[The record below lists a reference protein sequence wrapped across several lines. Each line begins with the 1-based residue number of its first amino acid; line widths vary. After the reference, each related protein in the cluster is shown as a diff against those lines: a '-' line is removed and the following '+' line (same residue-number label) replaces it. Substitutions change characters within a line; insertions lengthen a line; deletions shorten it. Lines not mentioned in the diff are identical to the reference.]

1 MAGWAMSACAGT
13 ASSAARVAPARARSQ
28 MRGRARGGTRAPG
41 ASPSVLGVERL
52 RPWHRSVLCRSTAP
66 EGGPPPGEGE
76 DGGGSRETGVAP
88 AEPASASRLVPQRDG
103 GDGGV
108 KQPAPPRRK
117 GGEFAG
123 FLTAEQRAEE
133 DRKAMDMKPLPEDE
147 KTREERLRARERAL
161 EKSKME
167 KSLEDKREAVKKG
180 EFGGFL
186 DGLGSPGE
194 SDSSEKSVE
203 KEDAKKEAPGTEDK
217 ELEAVAKRL
226 QEALESPRDRKRL
239 FTQLGPSGQETEG
252 MDVRPLVELFTTE
265 ARDVLRKLS
274 VDQDDI
280 ELIKDRLCGLETFW
294 CTGQEQHGAF
304 GESVRLRGNM
314 RGKDPAAVFRKMTE
328 GMLELGL
335 DSKYKLYMVSDESR
349 TSEGVG
355 VSLLVVPN
363 AVAEPELRGGD
374 LMEDRKGDA
383 RTQPLIGGNGE
394 GGQPSLGQ
402 VALAFLLFGATGLCA
417 LEVGLFAEVSRLPP
431 EVLEILS
438 DPNGDPNM
446 LPPDFDAGALVAAAV
461 PTAIALLGPI
471 VAHEAARLAVA
482 AQRGVTLGVPYF
494 IPNLQIGSF
503 GAVTRVLSVV
513 RSREDQFDLAASGP
527 AVGATLAACVFGTG
541 LLFTQNGVDVDAFVD
556 VPTQLFQG
564 SFLLGTLA
572 RTAMGDVFGG
582 ADVAVHP
589 LVVAGWC
596 GLVVNALQLLPVGAV
611 DGGKMVQ
618 AQYGRGPA
626 RLTGLVTYACL
637 ALGVIASSISV
648 LFALYAIILQRG
660 VEQPALDDVTV
671 PKGMRPVSLG
681 LAVGFAFLTLAP
693 MWTELAEALHV
704 GPIRMF

>member
-1 MAGWAMSACAGT
+1 VPGLGEEEGGTQGEGEGGSATESASAL
-13 ASSAARVAPARARSQ
+13 ASSAQ
-28 MRGRARGGTRAPG
+28 GEGGKVPEPK
-41 ASPSVLGVERL
+41 ASPKRL
-52 RPWHRSVLCRSTAP
+52 
-66 EGGPPPGEGE
+66 
-76 DGGGSRETGVAP
+76 
-88 AEPASASRLVPQRDG
+88 
-103 GDGGV
+103 
-108 KQPAPPRRK
+108 
-117 GGEFAG
+117 GEFAG

-133 DRKAMDMKPLPEDE
+133 ERKARDMMPLPEDE
-147 KTREERLRARERAL
+147 KSREERLRARERAL
-161 EKSKME
+161 EKSKLE
-167 KSLEDKREAVKKG
+167 KSLTGTTDDEKKG

-186 DGLGSPGE
+186 DRLSSPGSS
-194 SDSSEKSVE
+194 SDEE
-203 KEDAKKEAPGTEDK
+203 KERRKEDDGAEEGKQGREDK

-239 FTQLGPSGQETEG
+239 FTQLGPSGQDTEG

-274 VDQDDI
+274 VDQDDV

-314 RGKDPAAVFRKMTE
+314 RGKDPAAVFRRMTD
-328 GMLELGL
+328 GMKELGL

-374 LMEDRKGDA
+374 ITEDRRDPRK
-383 RTQPLIGGNGE
+383 QLLIGGNGE
-394 GGQPSLGQ
+394 GGQPSLVQ
-402 VALAFLLFGATGLCA
+402 IALAFLLLGATGLCA

-446 LPPDFDAGALVAAAV
+446 LPDDFDAGILVAAAV

-471 VAHEAARLAVA
+471 VAHEAARIAVA

-513 RSREDQFDLAASGP
+513 RSREDQFDLAAAGP
-527 AVGATLAACVFGTG
+527 AVSATLSACVFGAG
-541 LLFTQNGVDVDAFVD
+541 LLLTQNSVDAGAFVE

-582 ADVAVHP
+582 SDVAVHP

-596 GLVVNALQLLPVGAV
+596 GLIVNALQLLPVGSV

-648 LFALYAIILQRG
+648 LFALYTIILQRG
-660 VEQPALDDVTV
+660 VEQPALDDVTI
-671 PKGMRPVSLG
+671 PKGPRPAAVAVS
-681 LAVGFAFLTLAP
+681 VGFAFLTLAP

-704 GPIRMF
+704 GQIRMF